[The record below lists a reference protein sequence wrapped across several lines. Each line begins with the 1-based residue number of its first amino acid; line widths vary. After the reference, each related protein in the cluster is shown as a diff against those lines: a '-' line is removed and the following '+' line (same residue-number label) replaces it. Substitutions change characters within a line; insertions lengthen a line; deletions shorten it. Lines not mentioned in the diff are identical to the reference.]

1 MRPNLTDI
9 EELARGAG
17 AILQAGYGNRLQI
30 DYKGVIDLVTDV
42 DKRSEDFLVQSIQTR
57 FPSHHIV
64 TEESGEISGD
74 EDKAWFIDPLDGT
87 VNYAHG
93 VPLFAVSI
101 GYAEKGELVLGAIFD
116 PTRDEFYY
124 AEKGGGA
131 WLNGRRLQVSTET
144 DLNRSLLVTGFPYDI
159 RTNPDNNLDHFVN
172 LTLKSRGVRRLGCA
186 ALDLAYIAAGHFDGF
201 WEIAI
206 FPWDIAAGSLIVAEA
221 GGKVTDVRGGPD
233 FMKYPQSILTTNG
246 HIHDQMLAALH
257 P

>member
-1 MRPNLTDI
+1 MKPSLTDI

-17 AILQAGYGNRLQI
+17 EILQAGYGNRLQI

-42 DKRSEDFLVQSIQTR
+42 DHRSEDYLIKSIRQK
-57 FPSHHIV
+57 FPSHRIV

-74 EDKAWFIDPLDGT
+74 ADKAWFIDPLDGT

-101 GYAEKGELVLGAIFD
+101 GYADAGEMVLGAIYD
-116 PTRDEFYY
+116 PLRDEYYY

-131 WLNGRRLQVSTET
+131 WLNGQPLRVSAETE
-144 DLNRSLLVTGFPYDI
+144 LNRSLLVTGFPYDI
-159 RTNPDNNLDHFVN
+159 RTNPENNLDHYVN
-172 LTLKSRGVRRLGCA
+172 LTLKSQGVRRLGCA

-201 WEIAI
+201 WEVAI
-206 FPWDIAAGSLIVAEA
+206 FPWDIAAGSLIVVEA
-221 GGKVTDVRGGPD
+221 GGKVTNVHGGPD
-233 FMKYPQSILTTNG
+233 FMKHPQSILTTNG